1 MPLSPRIKWKINRY
15 GKQVDERLE
24 RFRRFF
30 RSAMNKQKMCPACR
44 ALVDRQEKVC
54 PFCGEK
60 ISGVASGAGRA
71 LDSLLP
77 QQARSTMFLLSA
89 NLLLFG
95 MTLVASQQQR
105 GGGFDT
111 RSLFGGIDA
120 YTLVRFGAK
129 YGFLIEAGELWRF
142 ITPIFLPGGLI
153 HLAFNTWVLFDLGP
167 AVESLYGSR
176 KFVVLY
182 ILSGIASFVA
192 SFLLR
197 PNSISI
203 GASGAIFGLIGAMI
217 AYGYRH
223 RRSTGDTVKNMFVRW
238 AMYGLLFGF
247 VVPGVDN
254 AAHIGGLAAGVAFGW
269 IVSDMPSVTR
279 ESIVLWRILC
289 TIAVLLVAF
298 GFVMVGLRQP
308 A

>member
-24 RFRRFF
+24 RFRGFF

-54 PFCGEK
+54 PHCGEK

-77 QQARSTMFLLSA
+77 QTARYTVFLLTA

-95 MTLVASQQQR
+95 MTLVASQQR
-105 GGGFDT
+105 GGGFDA

-129 YGFLIEAGELWRF
+129 YGFLIAAGEWWRF
-142 ITPIFLPGGLI
+142 VTPIFLHGGLI

-167 AVESLYGSR
+167 AVESLYGSQ
-176 KFVVLY
+176 KFMVLY
-182 ILSGIASFVA
+182 VLSGIASFVA
-192 SFLLR
+192 SFLWR
-197 PNSISI
+197 PNAISI

-217 AYGYRH
+217 AYGYRQ
-223 RRSTGDTVKNMFVRW
+223 RQSTGDSVKNMFVRW
-238 AMYGLLFGF
+238 AMYGLLYGF
-247 VVPGVDN
+247 LIPGVDN
-254 AAHIGGLAAGVAFGW
+254 AAHLGGLAAGVAFGW
-269 IVSDMPSVTR
+269 FVSDMPSVTS
-279 ESIVLWRILC
+279 ESIVLWRILR

-298 GFVMVGLRQP
+298 GFIMVGLRQP